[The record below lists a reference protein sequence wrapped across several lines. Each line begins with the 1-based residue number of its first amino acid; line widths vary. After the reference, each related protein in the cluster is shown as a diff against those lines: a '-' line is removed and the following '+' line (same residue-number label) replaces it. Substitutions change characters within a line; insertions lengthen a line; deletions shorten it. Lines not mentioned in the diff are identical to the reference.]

1 MRPRRNK
8 VRRLG
13 FLEGAALIPDDF
25 DTMGAEKI
33 RRMFQGEWVKLLLD
47 THIVLWAAYTEP
59 G

>member
-1 MRPRRNK
+1 